1 MKNAVSLRPTYWA
14 SVSGG
19 KDSLYMLKLIFEHPE
34 KYPLD
39 GVVHFEL
46 ETDFPFI
53 KNVIDYMESEC
64 KKHSVPF
71 LRLRPR
77 TPWGKLYDKYGYP
90 TRVVRWC
97 NSKYKLDCSRQLE
110 NLAVQSGKYVVYYI
124 GFCADEIRRF
134 KDTPTQI
141 YPIAEFNIDE
151 HVILQWAKTQ
161 PIFNGYYIYNR
172 RCGCMLCPCSSYINH
187 AYLYRYYPAEY
198 ARLMDLCKKSE
209 RERGYRTLSSKYG
222 ADYIDNI
229 VKTKYTQKIEEIRR
243 AYEIEKM
250 LGVFE

>member
-19 KDSLYMLKLIFEHPE
+19 KDSLFMLKLIFEHLE

-46 ETDFPFI
+46 EVDFPFI

-64 KKHSVPF
+64 KKYGVPF

-77 TPWGKLYDKYGYP
+77 TSWGELYTKYGYP
-90 TRVVRWC
+90 SRRVRWC
-97 NSKYKLDCSRQLE
+97 NNKYKLDCSRQLE
-110 NLAVQSGKYVVYYI
+110 NLAVQSGKYVVHYI

-134 KDTPTQI
+134 KNTPTQI
-141 YPIAEFNIDE
+141 YPIAEFDIDE
-151 HVILQWAKTQ
+151 HIILQWAKTQ
-161 PIFNGYYIYNR
+161 PIFNDYYIYNR
-172 RCGCMLCPCSSYINH
+172 RCGCMLCPCSAYINF
-187 AYLYRYYPAEY
+187 AYLYKYYPAEY
-198 ARLMDLCKKSE
+198 ARLMELCKKSE
-209 RERGYRTLSSKYG
+209 RERDYSALSGKYN
-222 ADYIDNI
+222 AEYIDNI
-229 VKTKYTQKIEEIRR
+229 VKTKYAQKIDEIRR

-250 LGVFE
+250 MGVFE